1 MVSIAEIENCNY
13 CEPSSVAEREI
24 AINYYDRSSIA
35 ERYVYGDP
43 TTISP

>member
-1 MVSIAEIENCNY
+1 MAE
-13 CEPSSVAEREI
+13 SEI

-43 TTISP
+43 TTISR